1 MYSFQLT
8 TFSLQCNL
16 SKPDMLSLYQSGKLL
31 NPMCSKQWAVV
42 PVGNTMKRAVILAA
56 AL

>member
-1 MYSFQLT
+1 MYSLQLT

-42 PVGNTMKRAVILAA
+42 PVGNTMKRTVILAA